1 VAEAVEDPVQVEAVV
16 APAVAL
22 AEEIN
27 LIVTILHNKEE
38 HDLRI
43 ILNFDSSFFL
53 AAGEKKIIRD
63 AI

>member
-1 VAEAVEDPVQVEAVV
+1 VAEAVADPVQVVAVV
-16 APAVAL
+16 APAVAQ

-43 ILNFDSSFFL
+43 TLNFDSSFFL
-53 AAGEKKIIRD
+53 AAGEKMIIRE